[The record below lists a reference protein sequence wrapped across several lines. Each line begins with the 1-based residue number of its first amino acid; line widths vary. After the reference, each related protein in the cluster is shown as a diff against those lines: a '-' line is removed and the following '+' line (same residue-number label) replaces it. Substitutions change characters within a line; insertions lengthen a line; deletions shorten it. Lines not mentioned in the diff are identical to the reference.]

1 MNVDSGQFIGFRAKS
16 WSSDVSRN
24 MFASYR
30 SQWPDCCQ
38 SFLSTRIGVLISW

>member
-1 MNVDSGQFIGFRAKS
+1 MNVDSGQFIGLSANS
-16 WSSDVSRN
+16 WSSDSSRN

-30 SQWPDCCQ
+30 SQWPDCCH